1 MKPNRKTASLTPKAV
16 DTEVKLQ
23 PSQARAQD
31 TFELVLEATGRLLE
45 EVGFE
50 RLSTNMICQ
59 RAGLTPPALYRYFPN
74 KYAVLRELGERL
86 MRLQDDAFL
95 AWIEN
100 GGLQSKNAE
109 DAIARNTALQN
120 QIIDITRRF
129 PGNISI
135 MRALRA
141 IPVLRSVRLT
151 SRDMVAKRLADA
163 MAELYPEAPRARFD
177 YMTRLTTEL
186 GYAATEMVLEEPD
199 RDAEEIT
206 EEVSRL
212 IVYYYQNAG
221 VDASISTLQH
231 Q

>member
-1 MKPNRKTASLTPKAV
+1 
-16 DTEVKLQ
+16 
-23 PSQARAQD
+23 
-31 TFELVLEATGRLLE
+31 
-45 EVGFE
+45 
-50 RLSTNMICQ
+50 
-59 RAGLTPPALYRYFPN
+59 
-74 KYAVLRELGERL
+74 

>member
-1 MKPNRKTASLTPKAV
+1 MKPSQSAPANPKSV

-31 TFELVLEATGRLLE
+31 TFEQVLEATGRLLE

-50 RLSTNMICQ
+50 RLSTNMICK

-100 GGLQSKNAE
+100 GGLEFTSTE
-109 DAIARNTALQN
+109 DAIARNKALQEEIN
-120 QIIDITRRF
+120 AITRRF

-151 SRDMVAKRLADA
+151 SRDMVARRLADA
-163 MAELYPEAPRARFD
+163 MAELYPDASRAKLD

-199 RDAEEIT
+199 RDADEIT

-212 IVYYYQNAG
+212 IVYYYQNA
-221 VDASISTLQH
+221 D
-231 Q
+231 